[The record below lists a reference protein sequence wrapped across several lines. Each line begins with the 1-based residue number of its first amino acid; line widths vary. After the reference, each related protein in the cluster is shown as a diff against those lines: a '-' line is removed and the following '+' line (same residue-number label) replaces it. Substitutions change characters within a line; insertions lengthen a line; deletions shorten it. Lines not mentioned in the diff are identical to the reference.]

1 MAEKATLESEA
12 DRAARIEKMKAEVQA
27 FEAEQAEKREQAVR
41 DAVKPARDLAESD
54 ALAKLIAEAD
64 AARISVARF
73 SQLSS
78 LLDNIVQSARL
89 LSGAIDRAEAEAR
102 AALIAE
108 AAPVAPPAV
117 PVEG

>member
-27 FEAEQAEKREQAVR
+27 FEAEQAEKREKAAK
-41 DAVKPARDLAESD
+41 DAVKAARDLAESEG
-54 ALAKLIAEAD
+54 LAKLIADAD

-102 AALIAE
+102 AALVAE
-108 AAPVAPPAV
+108 AAPPPV
-117 PVEG
+117 PVVPAEG